1 MKKAVEL
8 YRTTL
13 QEGSSTKA
21 LDARLLSQLCFRLE
35 QAHAAGD
42 QFALIQVLGDMRHSW
57 LTYQVLLQD
66 QDHPYPATLRRELL
80 AVADVILT
88 QLQQDSQAADIP
100 LLLSLNRALL
110 TGLDA

>member
-1 MKKAVEL
+1 MKKAVDL

-35 QAHAAGD
+35 QAQLSGD
-42 QFALIQVLGDMRHSW
+42 QFALIQVLGDLRHTW
-57 LTYQVLLQD
+57 LTYQVLLQE
-66 QDHPYPATLRRELL
+66 QAHPYPATLRSELL
-80 AVADVILT
+80 AVADVMLT

-110 TGLDA
+110 AGLDV

>member
-35 QAHAAGD
+35 QAHTAGD

-80 AVADVILT
+80 GVADVILT

-110 TGLDA
+110 AGLDV